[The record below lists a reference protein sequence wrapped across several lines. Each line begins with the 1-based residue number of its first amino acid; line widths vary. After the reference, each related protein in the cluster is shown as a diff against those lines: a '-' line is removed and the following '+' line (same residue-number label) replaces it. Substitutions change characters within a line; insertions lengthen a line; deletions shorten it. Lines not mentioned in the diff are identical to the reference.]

1 MFNVN
6 GVRADFPVLN
16 RMVHGKALVYL
27 DNAATS
33 QKPRS
38 VIRALSEYYE
48 GYNANI
54 HRAVHTLGQEATE
67 AYEAARCRIG
77 RLINAETP
85 EHLILTRGTT
95 ESINLVSHTW
105 AKEHIKPGDE
115 ILTTQMEHHS
125 NLVPWQRVC
134 EEQGAVLKF
143 IPLASDGKLDISD
156 LNSLLTERTKLVALT
171 HASNVLGTINPIKEI
186 VAEAHRVNALVL
198 VDGAQSVPHMPVDV
212 SELDCDFL
220 AFSAHK
226 MLGPTGIGALYVRP
240 GVLEKM
246 EPFQRGGDMVR
257 EVWLESATWN
267 DLPYRFEAGT
277 PNIADVIA
285 WGAAVDYLQEI
296 GLDNVREHEV
306 ANTQYALER
315 FMELGEDVD
324 VFGPRNPAERGGVI
338 SFSVPGLHA
347 HDLGTFLD
355 LRGIA
360 VRVGHHCAMP
370 LMRHLGVPATTRA
383 SFYLYNTE
391 GEVDILLDGL
401 HEAFRYFRRA

>member
-1 MFNVN
+1 
-6 GVRADFPVLN
+6 
-16 RMVHGKALVYL
+16 
-27 DNAATS
+27 
-33 QKPRS
+33 
-38 VIRALSEYYE
+38 
-48 GYNANI
+48 
-54 HRAVHTLGQEATE
+54 
-67 AYEAARCRIG
+67 
-77 RLINAETP
+77 
-85 EHLILTRGTT
+85 
-95 ESINLVSHTW
+95 
-105 AKEHIKPGDE
+105 
-115 ILTTQMEHHS
+115 
-125 NLVPWQRVC
+125 
-134 EEQGAVLKF
+134 
-143 IPLASDGKLDISD
+143 
-156 LNSLLTERTKLVALT
+156 
-171 HASNVLGTINPIKEI
+171 
-186 VAEAHRVNALVL
+186 
-198 VDGAQSVPHMPVDV
+198 
-212 SELDCDFL
+212 
-220 AFSAHK
+220 
-226 MLGPTGIGALYVRP
+226 
-240 GVLEKM
+240 
-246 EPFQRGGDMVR
+246 MVR

-306 ANTQYALER
+306 AITQYALER